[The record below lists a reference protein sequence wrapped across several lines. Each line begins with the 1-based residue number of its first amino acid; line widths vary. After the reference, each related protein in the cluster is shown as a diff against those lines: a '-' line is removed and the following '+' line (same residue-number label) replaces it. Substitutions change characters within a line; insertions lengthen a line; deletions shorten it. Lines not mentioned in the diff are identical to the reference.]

1 MKKEGLRMC
10 NLKLGTFQT
19 MINNI
24 MTSKVDDKQNDYG
37 HQNNGIE
44 DLITKVGQVNCLNID
59 KQKVI

>member
-1 MKKEGLRMC
+1 MKKEGLRIR

-19 MINNI
+19 MISNI

-44 DLITKVGQVNCLNID
+44 DLITKVGQD
-59 KQKVI
+59 WTG